1 MLSLPRLR
9 LLREV
14 SRGGSLAAAA
24 RTLNYTPSAVSQQ
37 LKLLERETGTALL
50 EPVGRGVRLTP
61 AAQGLVAHT
70 ERILAQLEEAEA
82 DLAADQAAVRGE
94 LTVAAFQSAVLTVA
108 PVALDALARDHPE
121 LRVNLIQREVEGAY
135 QGLLSHE
142 FDLIISEEYPG
153 REDPRRDGVDSVE
166 LLRDPLYL
174 GLPLDGPLSGRP
186 RSLAEL
192 AEAPWALDSE
202 VTSTGAWSRAV
213 CRQAGFEP
221 WVRVDTFNP
230 LLQADLAR
238 TGHALA
244 FLPALLGPRH
254 LAGIR
259 RVGLPGS
266 PFRLLS
272 TQVRS
277 GRTRHPA
284 VVACRAA
291 FAEAV
296 AHMRVEEP
304 EWTLEPGA
312 P

>member
-14 SRGGSLAAAA
+14 HRGGSLAEAA

-37 LKLLERETGTALL
+37 LKLLERETGTTLL

-61 AAQGLVAHT
+61 AALGLVAHT
-70 ERILAQLEEAEA
+70 ERVLAQLEEAEA
-82 DLAADQAAVRGE
+82 ELATAQDAVRGE

-121 LRVNLIQREVEGAY
+121 LRVNIIQREVEGAY

-153 REDPRRDGVDSVE
+153 REDPRREGVDSVE

-174 GLPLDGPLSGRP
+174 GLPLDGPWADRP
-186 RSLAEL
+186 DSLADL
-192 AEAPWALDSE
+192 AGAPWALDSAS
-202 VTSTGAWSRAV
+202 TSTGAWSRAV

-238 TGHALA
+238 SGHALA

-254 LAGIR
+254 LAGVR
-259 RVGLPGS
+259 RVGLAGS
-266 PFRLLS
+266 PVRLLS

-296 AHMRVEEP
+296 AHMSVDEP
-304 EWTLEPGA
+304 EWTLA
-312 P
+312 

>member
-14 SRGGSLAAAA
+14 HRGGSLAAAA
-24 RTLNYTPSAVSQQ
+24 RSLDYTPSAVSQQ
-37 LKLLERETGTALL
+37 LKVLERETGTSLL

-61 AAQGLVAHT
+61 AALGLVAHT
-70 ERILAQLEEAEA
+70 EQILAQLEAAEAE
-82 DLAADQAAVRGE
+82 LATAQDTVRGV
-94 LTVAAFQSAVLTVA
+94 LHVAAFQSAVLAVA
-108 PVALDALARDHPE
+108 PAALDALARDHPDLE
-121 LRVNLIQREVEGAY
+121 VAITQREVEGAFE
-135 QGLLSHE
+135 GLLAQD

-153 REDPRRDGVDSVE
+153 RPDPRRAGVDPVE
-166 LLRDPLYL
+166 LLRDPLHL
-174 GLPLDGPLSGRP
+174 ALPRTGPWAGPL

-192 AEAPWALDSE
+192 AEAPWAMDPAD
-202 VTSTGAWSRAV
+202 TSTGAWSRAV

-221 WVRVDTFNP
+221 RVRVETLNP
-230 LLQADLAR
+230 LLQVDLVR
-238 TGHALA
+238 SGHAVA
-244 FLPALLGPRH
+244 FIPALLGPRH
-254 LAGIR
+254 LAGVR
-259 RVGLPGS
+259 SVGLPGA

-296 AHMRVEEP
+296 GQMSAAAP
-304 EWTLEPGA
+304 EWTLD
-312 P
+312 